1 LTQDRPFRFGIIG
14 IGTGASNLLD
24 GFRRSPHVK
33 VTAVA
38 DVRKDAA
45 DAFGREFE
53 CDVFYDAEALC
64 ESPNVD
70 AVWVATPNHLHAEHA
85 IMALDHKKHVTV
97 SKPMAVT
104 LEECEAMCQAA
115 ERNGVRLLCGHTQA
129 MFLPIQKMA
138 EVVQSGEFGK
148 LAMLHSWNFTDWV
161 YRPRMAYELDPAT
174 GGGVVFRQSP
184 HHIDICR
191 LIAGG
196 KVKSVRAQTIDMN
209 PDRPTT
215 GAFVAYLEF
224 EPSEATSGATGG
236 ANAPTAAAAP
246 PLQTGVPCTIIY
258 SGYGHFSSSELT
270 FGGGYRAQSRVTES
284 TSREEEEAMK
294 DAARYGGSA
303 REERQAAAQNGG
315 GRDQTHGAFGLTIAS
330 CEKADIRQSPHGL
343 WIYEDDGKRE
353 ITFPPEYA
361 RGEKEFE
368 ELYEAAVHGKNVVH
382 DGRWGMATH
391 EVTLAI
397 YESAKTGREVQMK
410 HQVGLPTS

>member
-1 LTQDRPFRFGIIG
+1 MAEDKPFRFGIIG

-24 GFRRSPHVK
+24 GFRRSKHVK

-45 DAFGREFE
+45 DAFGQEFDCE
-53 CDVFYDAEALC
+53 VFYDAEALC

-70 AVWVATPNHLHAEHA
+70 AVWVATPNHLHAEHT

-129 MFLPIQKMA
+129 MFLPIQRMA
-138 EVVQSGEFGK
+138 QVVHSGEFGP
-148 LAMLHSWNFTDWV
+148 LRMLHSWNFTDWV
-161 YRPRMAYELDPAT
+161 YRPRMAYELDPQT

-196 KVKSVRAQTIDMN
+196 VVKSVRAQTIDMDPN
-209 PDRPTT
+209 RPTT

-224 EPSEATSGATGG
+224 EG
-236 ANAPTAAAAP
+236 
-246 PLQTGVPCTIIY
+246 GVPCTIIY
-258 SGYGHFSSSELT
+258 SGYGHFTSSELT
-270 FGGGYRAQSRVTES
+270 YGGGYRAQTRVTGE
-284 TSREEEEAMK
+284 TSREAEEAMK
-294 DAARYGGSA
+294 DAGRYGGAA
-303 REERQAAAQNGG
+303 REQRQAEAASQEGRG
-315 GRDQTHGAFGLTIAS
+315 EGRDQTHGAFGLTIAG

-343 WIYEDDGKRE
+343 WIYEDSGKRE

-361 RGEKEFE
+361 RGEQEFE
-368 ELYEAAVHGKNVVH
+368 ELYQAAVLGKTPVH

-397 YESAKTGREVQMK
+397 YESARTGQEVQMK
-410 HQVGLPTS
+410 HQVGLPA